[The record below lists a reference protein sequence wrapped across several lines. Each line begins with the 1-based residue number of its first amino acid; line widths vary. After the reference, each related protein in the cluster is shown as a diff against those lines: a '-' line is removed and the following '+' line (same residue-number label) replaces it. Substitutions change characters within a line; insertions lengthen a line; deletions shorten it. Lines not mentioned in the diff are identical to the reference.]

1 LRQLNDS
8 TGSGNMT
15 KNVVQQKEGNNEVAQ
30 KGELKD
36 GKEPSDKPT
45 SKEEVVED
53 QQHEDKSSNSSG

>member
-1 LRQLNDS
+1 
-8 TGSGNMT
+8 MT